1 MLNVLGQRRNS
12 SFNRWC
18 VCFAGPN
25 APTTLRIIACF
36 LLLAASMHSILNL
49 AFYLKC
55 GKLPMVFHR
64 LRRIPEQARAV
75 AKSFFAA
82 FGGREGGE
90 RIGGTAPGPPVK
102 GLAALCNPAFRQACI
117 DTQKYVTRELASN
130 RMNREHTHTY
140 QVAISPDLNITA
152 EEFARAWNAGHDT
165 HNLATAHSVEEKASQ
180 FMDPTLLIGAL
191 LSIPAGVTTM
201 EIYDLI
207 KSVIERLRKEKGQVQ
222 ASQSPQSPQGPR
234 KHLHMEQTRKP
245 DGSTIIIVDYEEA

>member
-1 MLNVLGQRRNS
+1 MPL
-12 SFNRWC
+12 WH
-18 VCFAGPN
+18 FALSH
-25 APTTLRIIACF
+25 AST
-36 LLLAASMHSILNL
+36 ASMHSILNL
-49 AFYLKC
+49 AFYRKC
-55 GKLPMVFHR
+55 GKLPMVSHR
-64 LRRIPEQARAV
+64 FRRIPEQARAV

-117 DTQKYVTRELASN
+117 DTQKYETRELASN

-152 EEFARAWNAGHDT
+152 EEFARVWNTDPDT

-207 KSVIERLRKEKGQVQ
+207 KSVIERVRKEKGQEET
-222 ASQSPQSPQGPR
+222 SHLPHSPQGQH
-234 KHLHMEQTRKP
+234 KHLHIEQVQKP

>member
-1 MLNVLGQRRNS
+1 MRL
-12 SFNRWC
+12 
-18 VCFAGPN
+18 
-25 APTTLRIIACF
+25 LRSPAQVI
-36 LLLAASMHSILNL
+36 
-49 AFYLKC
+49 
-55 GKLPMVFHR
+55 
-64 LRRIPEQARAV
+64 RAV
-75 AKSFFAA
+75 ARSFFAA

-90 RIGGTAPGPPVK
+90 KIGGTAPGPPVK

-130 RMNREHTHTY
+130 RMNVEHDHLY

-207 KSVIERLRKEKGQVQ
+207 KSVIERVRKEKGQEET
-222 ASQSPQSPQGPR
+222 SHLPHSPQGQH
-234 KHLHMEQTRKP
+234 KHLHIEQVQKP